1 MYAKRRKILLVA
13 LHLQPCP
20 QVNSEADNVS
30 PEEARGV
37 RELQVRANEP
47 SREKRSNDERSSLK
61 RDPQFAEKLLQQGC
75 SRGHAPSCYNLAVM
89 YTQGDEGIEKSEE
102 KAKEYQDK
110 TEELVKRFGTQ
121 NLYSYTSI
129 YIYIYILCT

>member
-61 RDPQFAEKLLQQGC
+61 RDPQFAEKLLQ
-75 SRGHAPSCYNLAVM
+75 RGRRRDIHQKIQRQEPLCASNCCR
-89 YTQGDEGIEKSEE
+89 
-102 KAKEYQDK
+102 
-110 TEELVKRFGTQ
+110 LVQ
-121 NLYSYTSI
+121 S
-129 YIYIYILCT
+129 